1 MGDLPSRIAVNEEG
15 PREGFQIETAA
26 ISTNRKVE
34 LIEAL
39 SATGVPSIQVCSF
52 VNPKLVPGWADA
64 DDVVAQMRTEP
75 GVAYTAL
82 WFNNRGIQRALA
94 HKDKLTLSGC
104 IHLCA
109 SEAFSIQNLHRDRDA
124 NIRAMHA
131 QTADHQH
138 AGIAVTKIS
147 VMAAFGCNFQADVPV
162 ADVLQSVED
171 GLSIA
176 AAHNATITEVALA
189 DTMGWASP
197 RRIQAVIGAVRERW
211 PELPI
216 RLHLHDTRGLGIS
229 NAWAAMQLGV
239 SRFDTTVG
247 GLGGCPFARQPG
259 ASGNIATE
267 ELVLL
272 AHEEGIT
279 TGIDLD
285 ALLECAALAESIVG
299 HPLPG
304 ALLRGGSLNSYRQKA
319 QSGAHTQ

>member
-1 MGDLPSRIAVNEEG
+1 
-15 PREGFQIETAA
+15 
-26 ISTNRKVE
+26 
-34 LIEAL
+34 
-39 SATGVPSIQVCSF
+39 
-52 VNPKLVPGWADA
+52 
-64 DDVVAQMRTEP
+64 
-75 GVAYTAL
+75 
-82 WFNNRGIQRALA
+82 
-94 HKDKLTLSGC
+94 
-104 IHLCA
+104 
-109 SEAFSIQNLHRDRDA
+109 
-124 NIRAMHA
+124 
-131 QTADHQH
+131 
-138 AGIAVTKIS
+138 
-147 VMAAFGCNFQADVPV
+147 
-162 ADVLQSVED
+162 
-171 GLSIA
+171 
-176 AAHNATITEVALA
+176 
-189 DTMGWASP
+189 MGWASP

-211 PELPI
+211 PELAL

-239 SRFDTTVG
+239 SCFDTTVG

-319 QSGAHTQ
+319 LSGAHPQ